1 MDSGVANGPGLDDEE
16 WRTRSRS
23 RAPRALLA
31 RRLLWSVIQGT
42 LYRGSFHTFDDWR
55 AWLLRLFGAT
65 VGPRCTI
72 RRTSR
77 VFYPWNLTMGTMSC
91 LADRVEVYNLGP
103 VTIGDRVVISQE
115 AYLCAGSHDHRF
127 KTMPLLTPPIAVED
141 DAWVCARAF
150 VGPGVTVG
158 EGAIVAAAAVALRD
172 VAPWTIVA
180 GNPATLL
187 KKRERPR

>member
-1 MDSGVANGPGLDDEE
+1 MDSEVAGGPALSDEE
-16 WRTRSRS
+16 WRARSRS
-23 RAPRALLA
+23 RAPRAMLA
-31 RRLLWSVIQGT
+31 RRLLWSVVQGT
-42 LYRGSFHTFDDWR
+42 LYRGSFHTFDGWR

-115 AYLCAGSHDHRF
+115 AYLCAGTHDHRF
-127 KTMPLLTPPIAVED
+127 KTMPLLTPPVSVGD

-158 EGAIVAAAAVALRD
+158 PGAIVAAGAVALRD
-172 VAPWTIVA
+172 VAPWTIVV
-180 GNPATLL
+180 GNPATFL